1 MVAGIVMVTIC
12 LSSGLLSLAL
22 HHKRQMRKVTALY
35 QIARSSLKTLGW
47 LELATCELKVRIL
60 QASFLGAHIMV
71 IDPCDVE

>member
-22 HHKRQMRKVTALY
+22 HYKKQMRKVTALY
-35 QIARSSLKTLGW
+35 QLARSSLKTLVW
-47 LELATCELKVRIL
+47 LELVTCELKVRVL
-60 QASFLGAHIMV
+60 QASFLGALKV

>member
-1 MVAGIVMVTIC
+1 MVTIC

-22 HHKRQMRKVTALY
+22 QYKKQMRKVTALY
-35 QIARSSLKTLGW
+35 QIARSSLKTLVW